1 MLRKRSIDAVIAVEG
16 KRVDAVAQIADPAL
30 HLLPINYDETL
41 QANYLPAQL
50 TSDDYPNLIAK
61 GEQVDTI
68 AATSVLAV
76 YNWSPGTDRYRR
88 LALLVDALFP
98 RSSSFS
104 IPRSMLSGRR

>member
-1 MLRKRSIDAVIAVEG
+1 MLKKGSIDAVIAVEG

-30 HLLPINYDETL
+30 HLVPINYDETL

-68 AATSVLAV
+68 AATSVLWQFTIGHQALTV
-76 YNWSPGTDRYRR
+76 IGVSPS
-88 LALLVDALFP
+88 LARAG
-98 RSSSFS
+98 
-104 IPRSMLSGRR
+104 SMPACFQKVCSASRFI